1 MVKIFLDIKR
11 LVYLG
16 NNKINQK
23 KQKRDVSSKSIE
35 SFFIAVVM
43 SCRGRL
49 RLIRL
54 IQIMECWTFQLI
66 RCTLLLH

>member
-43 SCRGRL
+43 SCRGRR

-54 IQIMECWTFQLI
+54 IQIMEC
-66 RCTLLLH
+66 